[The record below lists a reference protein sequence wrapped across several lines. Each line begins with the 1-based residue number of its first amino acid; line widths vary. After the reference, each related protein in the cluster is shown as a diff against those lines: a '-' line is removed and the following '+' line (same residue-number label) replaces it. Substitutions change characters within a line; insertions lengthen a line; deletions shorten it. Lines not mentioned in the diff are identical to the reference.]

1 MSATPASSGPLGDTP
16 ARDYSRKLRLFS
28 AFAAPELRAAID
40 GLRLAD
46 GMRVLD
52 AGCGTGEALG
62 WLAAAVAP
70 GGLAV
75 GIDLSTMHL
84 DGARAALP
92 PGALLLQADLQRAPL
107 TEASFDLVWS
117 VNTIH
122 HLRDPLA
129 GTRGLTALLRPGGRL
144 ALGQSSL
151 LPDMY
156 FAWDARLERATNEA
170 VRAYYRDRYRLSE
183 HDLTAVR
190 GIFGLLREAGLSRVA
205 IRTFVIE
212 RCAPL
217 DPPAH
222 AWLLEGAAASL
233 SAGVGLR
240 SAGAPLRSGGSAV
253 RAAPPGLSLRPDLH
267 TRRGRAR
274 SLTLMARGPASATH
288 FAVSSSRSAATDS
301 RGCAPR
307 RSSYAGRA
315 GTRLL
320 KALQPG

>member
-170 VRAYYRDRYRLSE
+170 VRAYYRGRYRLSE
-183 HDLTAVR
+183 HDLTGVR
-190 GIFGLLREAGLSRVA
+190 GIFGLLHEAGLSRVA
-205 IRTFVIE
+205 VRTFVIE

-217 DPPAH
+217 DPHAH
-222 AWLLEGAAASL
+222 AWLLEAIFRGTW
-233 SAGVGLR
+233 GER
-240 SAGAPLRSGGSAV
+240 
-253 RAAPPGLSLRPDLH
+253 LRPYLPAPDYEALARLCDPEDPQFALH
-267 TRRGRAR
+267 RPDFHFVQTFTLAVGERGR
-274 SLTLMARGPASATH
+274 
-288 FAVSSSRSAATDS
+288 SR
-301 RGCAPR
+301 
-307 RSSYAGRA
+307 
-315 GTRLL
+315 
-320 KALQPG
+320 

>member
-92 PGALLLQADLQRAPL
+92 RGALLLQADLQRAPL

-170 VRAYYRDRYRLSE
+170 VRAYYRGRYRLSE
-183 HDLTAVR
+183 HDLTGVR
-190 GIFGLLREAGLSRVA
+190 GIFGLLHEAGLSRVA
-205 IRTFVIE
+205 VRTFVIE

-217 DPPAH
+217 DPHAH
-222 AWLLEGAAASL
+222 AWLLEAIFRGTW
-233 SAGVGLR
+233 GER
-240 SAGAPLRSGGSAV
+240 
-253 RAAPPGLSLRPDLH
+253 LRPYLPASDYEALARLCDPEDPQFALH
-267 TRRGRAR
+267 RPDFHFVQTFTLAVGERGR
-274 SLTLMARGPASATH
+274 
-288 FAVSSSRSAATDS
+288 SR
-301 RGCAPR
+301 
-307 RSSYAGRA
+307 
-315 GTRLL
+315 
-320 KALQPG
+320 